1 PRPRTCYRHRHLALR
16 QTAAHVVP
24 APDGG
29 GMASERRGR
38 PADGRG
44 LARPRPKSLTRR
56 PKSAKIG
63 GLIDTAMLVL
73 EISQIPPEGLEVHE
87 ALDPASVHVEGEGDF
102 ALWPGGR
109 LDGPV
114 ELVDG
119 TSVHVRGRLS
129 APLRVECGR
138 CLEPFS
144 F

>member
-1 PRPRTCYRHRHLALR
+1 ENEADDRAGTPRRGPGTARALPPRHPPPAGDRLSPSRRRDSGADVGPRPRTCYRHRHLALR

-38 PADGRG
+38 PAGGRG

-73 EISQIPPEGLEVHE
+73 EISQIPPEGLELDE
-87 ALDPASVHVEGEGDF
+87 PLDPAS
-102 ALWPGGR
+102 
-109 LDGPV
+109 
-114 ELVDG
+114 
-119 TSVHVRGRLS
+119 
-129 APLRVECGR
+129 
-138 CLEPFS
+138 
-144 F
+144 